1 MHIFLIELSIIPIK
15 NKIANILLNL
25 SLNYELLL
33 IEIRR
38 VLSLF
43 PKYPKVV
50 KENPKTQIVVI
61 I

>member
-25 SLNYELLL
+25 SLN
-33 IEIRR
+33 
-38 VLSLF
+38 S
-43 PKYPKVV
+43 KYPKVV

-61 I
+61 IKKIKFTIIFPFV